1 VDRLETDNIG
11 RDKKKLQEYN
21 EYTSD
26 SYYGSKPDKFLPS
39 SAWVGLQ
46 STQHW
51 MLTMENF

>member
-1 VDRLETDNIG
+1 MDRLETDNIG

-39 SAWVGLQ
+39 SA
-46 STQHW
+46 
-51 MLTMENF
+51 